1 MTFPSAPELLG
12 GLHPLHPYRG
22 AFSLACENRRGSITL
37 PMLEEFLQVQQQDE
51 ACSWSIA
58 SVPGQFT
65 GPTATVLS
73 ARRHS
78 NDHRIYYEQSKKL
91 GSPLSPT
98 VPQSSSASRLP
109 PHRRRRRL
117 NGAKPAG
124 FLMRGAVGAMTLMRG

>member
-65 GPTATVLS
+65 GPTAHARGGRCHDFDERLKRELVHYLPRWLPDFTVCFPRS
-73 ARRHS
+73 A
-78 NDHRIYYEQSKKL
+78 I
-91 GSPLSPT
+91 SPALCNRCGT
-98 VPQSSSASRLP
+98 VSVW
-109 PHRRRRRL
+109 
-117 NGAKPAG
+117 GC
-124 FLMRGAVGAMTLMRG
+124 

>member
-78 NDHRIYYEQSKKL
+78 KRSSHLLR
-91 GSPLSPT
+91 T
-98 VPQSSSASRLP
+98 VQEVRVSAISYRAPILLRLP
-109 PHRRRRRL
+109 
-117 NGAKPAG
+117 APASPPAPPTERGKAGG
-124 FLMRGAVGAMTLMRG
+124 FSHGGAVGAMTLMRG